1 MGRDIKDS
9 QQAVQESPLSKF
21 SAPMQPNGVQIAT
34 TEALERTFV
43 SIVKED
49 YESAKAAR
57 QKKDYGI
64 TSKGEKLNFDKWF
77 KSLQDLY
84 NSRRE
89 SKTVPWKFCANR
101 SLRIAKAIID
111 VLHARMF
118 PTIYNEDLTKWKPQ
132 NWLDAFKAERI
143 TKLMSWW
150 IFVHSRLRAFFDIW
164 VKVILGYGDGLTETT
179 WKVEQIDTGKTEMN
193 VVQTP
198 MVGPDGAQLVN
209 PDGTPA
215 FAEEQVPSRVIDTVE
230 TTTSHTYLKD
240 QYFLQEGSVDIQH
253 EPVVIEETYL
263 YRELEQG
270 ELEGKFVNVTNLLK
284 EKLPY
289 ERPTQA
295 GLSDIEAE
303 NIRNIKLRNVQV
315 KILKWYGN
323 YDADG
328 DGFSED
334 IRVMIS
340 PEYDVYLSGIPVSK
354 LTKSGKRPLDFTKA
368 DNRIDR
374 PYENDGEGALETIKE
389 LAEEVDAIFNQLTD
403 ANTLSVLRPGF
414 YDPAGDIDAPALKL
428 GPNSLIPVAD
438 PSRSVYFPDFNM
450 NIERLIAAIRL
461 VLEFI
466 ERLTAA
472 SSYVMGKESE
482 IVGGSGTATR
492 TNAIMQSASERF
504 QVPAERMREG
514 ASRIMKHH
522 LDVLQLNIPPGLEN
536 RILGENDQPIFEA
549 NELSAEGISGEFD
562 CYLLPDPAMG
572 SVNAERELASMFYSI
587 LLQNP
592 IVMTNPAKLYK
603 VTAELIKSYGKEP
616 EQYLGP
622 APADDMVD
630 DPADENTLII
640 QGDFEKV
647 VPTLT
652 ENHLL
657 HIQKHTE
664 LMQSQSLMALQ
675 AQSPNLVQQ
684 IAQFTQQHIMQHQQ
698 MMQMMMA
705 VMQKFA
711 GGGKGGAVTDGREQG
726 ESMEGPEGP
735 GQSSRMEATS
745 GPLAGAM
752 QSKREGESSQA
763 PR

>member
-1 MGRDIKDS
+1 MGRDIRDELQAS
-9 QQAVQESPLSKF
+9 QGSPLDQF
-21 SAPMQPNGVQIAT
+21 SAPPVQNGVQIPT

-49 YESAKAAR
+49 YDAAKNAR
-57 QKKDYGI
+57 TKKDYGL

-77 KSLQDLY
+77 KNLQDLY

-89 SKTVPWKFCANR
+89 AKTIPWKMCGNR

-132 NWLDAFKAERI
+132 NWLDAFKADRI
-143 TKLMSWW
+143 TKLMNWW
-150 IFVHSRLRAFFDIW
+150 IFVHSRLRAFFDVW

-179 WKVEQIDTGKTEMN
+179 WKVEYVDTGKTEMR
-193 VVQTP
+193 VEQKPV
-198 MVGPDGAQLVN
+198 VGPDGQQLMN
-209 PDGTPA
+209 LDGTPA
-215 FAEEQVPSRVIDTVE
+215 VMEQQVPTRVIDPIE
-230 TTTSHTYLKD
+230 TSTSHTYLKD
-240 QYFLQEGSVDIQH
+240 QYFLQEGSTDIQH

-270 ELEGKFVNVTNLLK
+270 ELEGKFVNITNLLK

-295 GLSDIEAE
+295 GLSDAEAE
-303 NIRNIKLRNVQV
+303 STRNIKLRNVQV

-328 DGFSED
+328 DGFAED
-334 IRVMIS
+334 VRIMIS
-340 PEYDVYLSGIPVSK
+340 PEYDVYLSGIPVNK

-389 LAEEVDAIFNQLTD
+389 LAEEIDAIFNQLTD

-414 YDPAGDIDAPALKL
+414 YDPQGDIDAPALTI
-428 GPNSLIPVAD
+428 GPNKLIAVAD
-438 PSRSVYFPDFNM
+438 PSRSVYFPDFNI

-514 ASRIMKHH
+514 AARIIKQH

-536 RILGENDQPIFEA
+536 RILGEDDQPIFEA

-592 IVMTNPAKLYK
+592 IVMTNPAKMYK
-603 VTAELIKSYGKEP
+603 VTYDLIKSYGKEP
-616 EQYLGP
+616 EQYIGP
-622 APADDMVD
+622 APMDDMID
-630 DPADENTLII
+630 DPDDENTLII

-647 VPTLT
+647 IPTLT
-652 ENHLL
+652 ENHML
-657 HIQKHTE
+657 HIQKHME
-664 LMQSQSLMALQ
+664 LMQS
-675 AQSPNLVQQ
+675 PNLAALPPHLAMQ
-684 IAQFTQQHIMQHQQ
+684 ISQFTQQHIMQHQQ
-698 MMQMMMA
+698 MMQMMMSI
-705 VMQKFA
+705 MQKFA
-711 GGGKGGAVTDGREQG
+711 GGGKSGAITDGGEQG
-726 ESMEGPEGP
+726 ESMGGPEGP

-752 QSKREGESSQA
+752 QSKREGESGQA
-763 PR
+763 PY

>member
-1 MGRDIKDS
+1 MAREIKDEIQTGS
-9 QQAVQESPLSKF
+9 DSPLDQF
-21 SAPMQPNGVQIAT
+21 SSMTPQNGIQIPT
-34 TEALERTFV
+34 SEALERTFV

-49 YESAKAAR
+49 YEASKSAR
-57 QKKDYGI
+57 DKKDYGI
-64 TSKGEKLNFDKWF
+64 TSKGEKLNFEKWF

-89 SKTVPWKFCANR
+89 AKTVPWKFCANR
-101 SLRIAKAIID
+101 SLRIAKAILD

-118 PTIYNEDLTKWKPQ
+118 PVIYNEDLTKWKPQ
-132 NWLDAFKAERI
+132 NWLDAMKADRI

-150 IFVHSRLRAFFDIW
+150 IFVHSRMRAFFDVW

-179 WKVEQIDTGKTEMN
+179 WKVEYVDTGKMEESVN
-193 VVQTP
+193 QQP
-198 MVGPDGAQLVN
+198 IVGPDGAQLIN

-215 FAEEQVPSRVIDTVE
+215 VSEQTVQTRVIEPIE
-230 TTTSHTYLKD
+230 TSISHTYLKD
-240 QYFLQEGSVDIQH
+240 QYFLQENSTDVTR

-263 YRELEQG
+263 YRDLEQG

-289 ERPTQA
+289 EKPTQA
-295 GLSDIEAE
+295 GLSDAE
-303 NIRNIKLRNVQV
+303 KESIRNIKLRNVQV
-315 KILKWYGN
+315 NVLKWYGN

-328 DGFSED
+328 DGFAED

-340 PEYDVYLSGIPVSK
+340 PEYNVYLSGIPVNK

-374 PYENDGEGALETIKE
+374 PYENDGEGVLETIKE
-389 LAEEVDAIFNQLTD
+389 LAEEIDAIFNQLTD

-414 YDPAGDIDAPALKL
+414 YDPQGDIDAPSLTI
-428 GPNSLIPVAD
+428 GPNKLIPVAD
-438 PSRSVYFPDFNM
+438 PTKGVYFPDFNV
-450 NIERLIAAIRL
+450 NVERLIAAIRL

-514 ASRIMKHH
+514 AARIMKQH
-522 LDVLQLNIPPGLEN
+522 LDILQLNIPPGLEN
-536 RILGENDQPIFEA
+536 RILGEDNKPIFEA

-572 SVNAERELASMFYSI
+572 SVSAERELASMFYSI

-592 IVMTNPAKLYK
+592 IVVTNPAKLYK
-603 VTAELIKSYGKEP
+603 VTYDLIKAYGKEP

-622 APADDMVD
+622 APADDMID
-630 DPADENTLII
+630 DPNDENTLII
-640 QGDFEKV
+640 QGDFEQV
-647 VPTLT
+647 IPTLT
-652 ENHLL
+652 ENHML
-657 HIQKHTE
+657 HIQKHME
-664 LMQSQSLMALQ
+664 LMQS
-675 AQSPNLVQQ
+675 PNLAALPPHLATQ
-684 IAQFTQQHIMQHQQ
+684 ISQFTQQHIMQHQQ
-698 MMQMMMA
+698 MMQMMLSI
-705 VMQKFA
+705 MQKF
-711 GGGKGGAVTDGREQG
+711 GGGKGGAVTDGGKQG
-726 ESMEGPEGP
+726 ESMGGPEGP
-735 GQSSRMEATS
+735 GQSSRVEATS

-752 QSKREGESSQA
+752 QTKREGESGQA
-763 PR
+763 PY